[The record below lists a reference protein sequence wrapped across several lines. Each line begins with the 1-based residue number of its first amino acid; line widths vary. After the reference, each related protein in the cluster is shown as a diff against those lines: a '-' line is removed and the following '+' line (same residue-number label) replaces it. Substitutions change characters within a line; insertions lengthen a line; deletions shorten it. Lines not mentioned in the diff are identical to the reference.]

1 MRLLRITNN
10 GTRTEQIRA
19 LCVISIVVNVCS
31 RVNYTDNDRSSEP
44 GVTRP
49 ENRGRVMSCKLCSS
63 TNETEFAAEIMIHFS
78 GRRHLE
84 NPGVLT
90 FPRIS
95 VCLDCG
101 STRFTIPETELSLVR
116 EGDAP
121 CTAAE
126 RKAGRVGKAS

>member
-44 GVTRP
+44 GVTGP

-63 TNETEFAAEIMIHFS
+63 TNETEFAAEVMIHFS

-116 EGDAP
+116 EGH
-121 CTAAE
+121 AAE
-126 RKAGRVGKAS
+126 RKAARFGKAS

>member
-10 GTRTEQIRA
+10 GTWTEQIRS
-19 LCVISIVVNVCS
+19 LGVISIVVNVCS

-44 GVTRP
+44 GVTGP
-49 ENRGRVMSCKLCSS
+49 EDRGRVMSCKLCSS
-63 TNETEFAAEIMIHFS
+63 TNEAEFAAEIMIHFS

-101 STRFTIPETELSLVR
+101 LTRFTIPETELSLVR
-116 EGDAP
+116 EGHAP

-126 RKAGRVGKAS
+126 RKAARGGKAS